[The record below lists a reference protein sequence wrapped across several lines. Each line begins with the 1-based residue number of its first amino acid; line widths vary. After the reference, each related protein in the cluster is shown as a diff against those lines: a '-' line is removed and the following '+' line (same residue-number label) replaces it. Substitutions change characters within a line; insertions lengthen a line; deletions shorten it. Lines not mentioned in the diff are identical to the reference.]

1 MLAGGIVE
9 PGGGSPGGVV
19 AFVAVS
25 AGVSGSRL
33 FKVEGPAD
41 APVVR
46 ELEGA
51 TTIDLNRMQR
61 DAERELR
68 PVLEAIQ
75 ALGGKAALAR
85 PSAAWVCARVREHL
99 KLTEGLALD

>member
-9 PGGGSPGGVV
+9 PGCGTPGGVV

-25 AGVSGSRL
+25 VGVAGSRM

-41 APVVR
+41 APTVR

-51 TTIDLNRMQR
+51 TTIDLGRMQR
-61 DAERELR
+61 EVELELR
-68 PVLEAIQ
+68 PAVAAIV
-75 ALGGKAALAR
+75 AAGGKAAVAR
-85 PSAAWVCARVREHL
+85 PAPAWVCGKVREHL
-99 KLTEGLALD
+99 KATESLDIG